1 MVRMRSLRRVVS
13 VLSLFAVFVFGVLV
27 PFPLAAQTWTQER
40 PADVSRYSLES
51 ISFEG
56 DFSLSEDQLREA
68 IRSSTSGLLR
78 FRPVNLEQL
87 EADAQRLSSLFRR
100 YGYWDVEVTESILFD
115 AERKRTRAVFHISE
129 GVQRLLGNVRVE
141 GNTAFT
147 NEEILSWTELG
158 LADPLG
164 LPQVDRDRTK
174 IEDTYANSGFYV
186 VQVSADIQ
194 PSSSVGSPVL
204 HDLVYRIEEG
214 KRFIVGEIHIQGND
228 FTHERIIRRELTIR
242 ENEFLTRDRVTESR
256 SRLYG
261 TGYFSRVEVLPRDP
275 EAAEGS
281 VDVLV
286 HVRER
291 QMRFVGLGVGYGTR
305 DQLRLTG
312 EWGHRNLWGRGKRA
326 SVRGLLATELFPTD
340 LVRRR
345 LEARYV
351 EPWLFGTRTIAS
363 VDLFLEKR
371 REFFR
376 DPESQERLDYDLNL
390 KSVMLNLSRH
400 LTRSTRGWVSLENEW
415 ADVDADPG
423 VEPPDDVRP
432 DITRSMTLT
441 LERDRRDDFFEPR
454 RGFLNRLIGSVS
466 GGFLGGDN
474 DFWKTSFEMSW
485 YRPVGGIVVAGRV
498 RVGYE
503 EPYGQSNR
511 VPDRSRFK
519 LGGAS
524 TVRGYRE
531 QDIGPGDF
539 VLLGNFEARVPLFWI
554 LHLGLFT
561 DAGNAWQ
568 RPEDVTW
575 RDFHPFDA
583 KDDPAAAA
591 ERDVRYSVG
600 AGLRCETPV
609 GPVRLDFGRKLK
621 ILPVQP
627 GVAEEARWRFHL
639 SLGHVF

>member
-1 MVRMRSLRRVVS
+1 MVRMRSLRRVVNLLYLRG
-13 VLSLFAVFVFGVLV
+13 VVALGIFAPL
-27 PFPLAAQTWTQER
+27 PLAAQTWTETL
-40 PADVSRYSLES
+40 PADVSLYSLES

-56 DFSLSEDQLREA
+56 DFGPPEDELREV

-78 FRPVNLEQL
+78 FRPVNLERI
-87 EADAQRLSSLFRR
+87 EADAQRLRSYFRR
-100 YGYWDVEVTESILFD
+100 SGYWDVEVTERIFFD
-115 AERKRTRAVFHISE
+115 AERKRTRAVFYIEE
-129 GVQRLLGNVRVE
+129 GVLRLLGETRVE
-141 GNTAFT
+141 GNAAFSS
-147 NEEILSWTELG
+147 EEVLSWTELQRG
-158 LADPLG
+158 DPLG

-174 IEDTYANSGFYV
+174 IEDTYANRGFYA

-194 PSSSVGSPVL
+194 PSNSVGSPVL
-204 HDLVYRIEEG
+204 HDLVYRIDEG
-214 KRFIVGEIHIQGND
+214 KRFIVGEIHVQGND
-228 FTHERIIRRELTIR
+228 FTDERIIRRELTIH
-242 ENEFLTRDRVTESR
+242 EDEFLTRDRVTESR
-256 SRLYG
+256 SRLYA
-261 TGYFSRVEVLPRDP
+261 TGYFSRVEILPRDP

-312 EWGHRNLWGRGKRA
+312 EWGHRNFLGRGKRA
-326 SVRGLLATELFPTD
+326 SVRGLLATELFPAD

-351 EPWLFGTRTIAS
+351 EPWLFGTRTIGS
-363 VDLFLEKR
+363 VDLYLEKR

-376 DPESQERLDYDLNL
+376 DPDTQERMEYDLDL
-390 KSVMLNLSRH
+390 KSVILNASRN
-400 LTRSTRGWVSLENEW
+400 LTRSTRGWLSLENEW

-423 VEPPDDVRP
+423 VEPPDDLRP
-432 DITRSMTLT
+432 DITRSMALT
-441 LERDRRDDFFEPR
+441 LERDRRDDFFDPQ
-454 RGFLNRLIGSVS
+454 RGFLHRLIGSVS

-485 YRPVGGIVVAGRV
+485 YRPFGGVVVAGRV

-503 EPYGQSNR
+503 EPYGQSDR
-511 VPDRSRFK
+511 VPDRLRFK

-539 VLLGNFEARVPLFWI
+539 VLLGNVEARVPLFWI
-554 LHLGLFT
+554 LHLGLFL

-568 RPEDVTW
+568 KPEDVTW
-575 RDFHPFDA
+575 RDFNPFDA
-583 KDDPAAAA
+583 KDDPVAAA
-591 ERDVRYSVG
+591 ERDVRYSTG
-600 AGLRCETPV
+600 IGLRCATPV

-627 GVAEEARWRFHL
+627 GVAEEDRWRFHF

>member
-1 MVRMRSLRRVVS
+1 MVRMRSLRRVVDFPYACG
-13 VLSLFAVFVFGVLV
+13 VVALAVIAPLSL
-27 PFPLAAQTWTQER
+27 AAETWTETR
-40 PADVSRYSLES
+40 PADVSLYSLEN

-56 DFSLSEDQLREA
+56 DFSLPEDELRGV

-78 FRPVNLEQL
+78 FRPVNLERI
-87 EADAQRLSSLFRR
+87 EADAQRLRSYFRR
-100 YGYWDVEVTESILFD
+100 SGYWDVEVTERILFD
-115 AERKRTRAVFHISE
+115 RERKRTRAIFHIEE
-129 GVQRLLGNVRVE
+129 GVLRLLGEARVE
-141 GNTAFT
+141 GNVTFST
-147 NEEILSWTELG
+147 EEILSWTELRRG
-158 LADPLG
+158 DPLG

-174 IEDTYANSGFYV
+174 IEDTYANRGFYA

-194 PSSSVGSPVL
+194 PSDNVGSPVL
-204 HDLVYRIEEG
+204 HDLVYRIDEG
-214 KRFIVGEIHIQGND
+214 KRFIVGEIHIRGND
-228 FTHERIIRRELTIR
+228 FTHERIIRRELTIH

-256 SRLYG
+256 SRLYA
-261 TGYFSRVEVLPRDP
+261 TGYFSRVEILPRAP

-345 LEARYV
+345 LETRYV
-351 EPWLFGTRTIAS
+351 EPWLFGTRTIGS
-363 VDLFLEKR
+363 VDLYLEKR

-376 DPESQERLDYDLNL
+376 DQDTQERLDYKLDL
-390 KSVMLNLSRH
+390 KSVILNVNRNLK
-400 LTRSTRGWVSLENEW
+400 RSTRGWVSLQNEW
-415 ADVDADPG
+415 ADIDADPG
-423 VEPPDDVRP
+423 VEPPDDSRP
-432 DITRSMTLT
+432 DITRSVTLT
-441 LERDRRDDFFEPR
+441 LERDRRDDFFDPH
-454 RGFLNRLIGSVS
+454 RGFLHRLIGSVS
-466 GGFLGGDN
+466 GGLLGGDN

-485 YRPVGGIVVAGRV
+485 YRPLGGVVVAGRV

-503 EPYGQSNR
+503 EPYGQSDR
-511 VPDRSRFK
+511 VPDRLRFK
-519 LGGAS
+519 LGGAN

-539 VLLGNFEARVPLFWI
+539 ALLGNAEVRVPLFWI
-554 LHLGLFT
+554 LRLGFFL

-568 RPEDVTW
+568 KSEDVTW
-575 RDFHPFDA
+575 RDFNPVDA

-591 ERDVRYSVG
+591 DSDVRYSAGV
-600 AGLRCETPV
+600 GLRCETPV

-627 GVAEEARWRFHL
+627 GGAEERRWRFHF
-639 SLGHVF
+639 SLGQVF